1 MRIQCPNCHHG
12 LEIVPDVSSTEVRC
26 PSCGSQLDLSSSAE
40 TVTYRAD
47 SRRTIGHFEL
57 LEQVGRW
64 PLCTATHDPED
75 EPAEHELRV
84 SPDLGE
90 DPHWVCEEVGVVV
103 APVGA
108 LDR

>member
-1 MRIQCPNCHHG
+1 MFFARRGFSMRIQCPNCHHG

-57 LEQVGRW
+57 LEQVGRGHFGNV
-64 PLCTATHDPED
+64 A
-75 EPAEHELRV
+75 
-84 SPDLGE
+84 SPSLLL
-90 DPHWVCEEVGVVV
+90 PS
-103 APVGA
+103 
-108 LDR
+108 